1 MEFWQ
6 RYFGVIE
13 ALDLEQK
20 VNYVPFSFQQ
30 GALPM
35 IRSVCEEA
43 LALASLS
50 LFLATV
56 AVWAQ
61 VLGVL

>member
-1 MEFWQ
+1 MF
-6 RYFGVIE
+6 
-13 ALDLEQK
+13 
-20 VNYVPFSFQQ
+20 
-30 GALPM
+30 
-35 IRSVCEEA
+35 RSVLEEA

-61 VLGVL
+61 VLGML

>member
-1 MEFWQ
+1 MFFVRSGE
-6 RYFGVIE
+6 
-13 ALDLEQK
+13 K
-20 VNYVPFSFQQ
+20 VMVR
-30 GALPM
+30 A
-35 IRSVCEEA
+35 VVEEA